1 MKSRIVE
8 EIRPVEET
16 PPPKIKKPKG
26 RQKKK
31 TVEEEIRPM
40 SNDLPR
46 KRQKKDQT
54 KSENDPLPAEAKRS
68 KSRIP
73 VRIQKNPIKETTAQK
88 GPKSNEL
95 ANVRCLECHAVGTVM
110 KTIHGIVLFPNKVKK
125 TLLEL
130 GGGIL
135 MPNIKKVKPTVKI
148 ANKKAKKF
156 VEGFNQLEDNKED
169 EENDGLFQRSVK
181 RVQNFRARFASGVK
195 NAKGEKKFEL
205 VKMIEREKTKTP
217 AKDVPERF
225 TGFFSDEFE
234 KDNFWKSKKRFSL
247 HGNATMPQFA
257 VYMLFGCIFWG
268 IVVGITNYYS
278 MLAAR
283 IQPTYLTNVCQ
294 AGFKN
299 CTVTNNMDYCA
310 HLLHDCIGTGNF
322 TQPAVIKIQGR
333 PVEPPLTFTDKEN
346 DVNQQRC
353 KKQKFYAMF
362 FKITL

>member
-1 MKSRIVE
+1 M
-8 EIRPVEET
+8 
-16 PPPKIKKPKG
+16 
-26 RQKKK
+26 
-31 TVEEEIRPM
+31 
-40 SNDLPR
+40 
-46 KRQKKDQT
+46 
-54 KSENDPLPAEAKRS
+54 
-68 KSRIP
+68 
-73 VRIQKNPIKETTAQK
+73 KETTVQK

-110 KTIHGIVLFPNKVKK
+110 KTIDGIVLFPNKVKK

-148 ANKKAKKF
+148 ANNKAKKF
-156 VEGFNQLEDNKED
+156 VEGFNQVEDNEED
-169 EENDGLFQRSVK
+169 GENDGFLQRSIK
-181 RVQNFRARFASGVK
+181 SFRKLRTKFASGIK
-195 NAKGEKKFEL
+195 NTKGEKKFEL
-205 VKMIEREKTKTP
+205 VKMMERLEKEKTKTP

-268 IVVGITNYYS
+268 TVVGITNYYS

-299 CTVTNNMDYCA
+299 CTVTNDLDYCA
-310 HLLHDCIGTGNF
+310 HLLHECIGTGNF
-322 TQPAVIKIQGR
+322 IQPAAIEIEER
-333 PVEPPLTFTDKEN
+333 AIEPPLTFTDKEN
-346 DVNQQRC
+346 EVNQVRC

-362 FKITL
+362 FKITPLVSVLF